1 MRRPFPIW
9 KVPVQAGGS
18 RGPSTPQTP
27 VGMTQKN
34 GDSEFG
40 IWTLTRRVGT
50 RRPLPLRERLLR
62 TTRWIFM
69 QSSPKGEGLRFA
81 LARRLG

>member
-27 VGMTQKN
+27 VGMTQKMETQN
-34 GDSEFG
+34 LEFG
-40 IWTLTRRVGT
+40 PSPAASERVGLSLSG
-50 RRPLPLRERLLR
+50 R
-62 TTRWIFM
+62 
-69 QSSPKGEGLRFA
+69 GY
-81 LARRLG
+81 